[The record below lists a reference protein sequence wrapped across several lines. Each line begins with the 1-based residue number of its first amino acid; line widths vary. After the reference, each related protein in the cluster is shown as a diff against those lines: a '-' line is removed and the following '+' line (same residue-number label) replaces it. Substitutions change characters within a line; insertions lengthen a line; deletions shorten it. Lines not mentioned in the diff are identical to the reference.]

1 LIKKK
6 IEETPRRWHE
16 VLSEALWAHRVSKHG
31 ASKVTPFELV
41 FGQEAVL
48 TIEINLQG
56 YRTEAQDTLSAG
68 EYKELM
74 MDRLDEATN
83 TRFIALRETE
93 KEKLR
98 TARAYNKKV
107 KEKSFQVDDLVWK
120 MILPIGS

>member
-1 LIKKK
+1 
-6 IEETPRRWHE
+6 
-16 VLSEALWAHRVSKHG
+16 
-31 ASKVTPFELV
+31 
-41 FGQEAVL
+41 
-48 TIEINLQG
+48 
-56 YRTEAQDTLSAG
+56 LSAG

-83 TRFIALRETE
+83 TRLIALRETE

-107 KEKSFQVDDLVWK
+107 KGKSFQVDDLVWK